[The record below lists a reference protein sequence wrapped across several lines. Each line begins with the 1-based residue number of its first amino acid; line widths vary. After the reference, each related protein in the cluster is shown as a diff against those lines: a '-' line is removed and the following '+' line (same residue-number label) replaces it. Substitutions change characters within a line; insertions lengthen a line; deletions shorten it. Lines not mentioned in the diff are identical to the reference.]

1 VKTCVGVKAPHTQ
14 DSLMELM
21 IALLGI
27 AAAFAATLVAL
38 QAATLVWKKLR
49 VRRDAIRRSMA

>member
-1 VKTCVGVKAPHTQ
+1 M
-14 DSLMELM
+14 DLM

-27 AAAFAATLVAL
+27 AAVFASMLVVL

-49 VRRDAIRRSMA
+49 VRRHAIRRSIA